1 MKKAKTDSKEKKSR
15 RSLIDDYKTP
25 EMLIYLEDLKR
36 QGMTDEEIA
45 GEIGITARNFAY
57 WKAK

>member
-45 GEIGITARNFAY
+45 GKIGITARNFA
-57 WKAK
+57 